1 MYRRGMSIGVIIAL
15 LFLVFIAMGVPIAV
29 SIGVPSVVGL
39 LLADMPLSYIAQSAY
54 TAVDS
59 FTVIA
64 VPMFI
69 LSGVLME
76 KGGLTK
82 RLIRLASVIV
92 GKSTGGLAAV
102 TILAC
107 TFFAAISGSGPA
119 TTAAIGAVLIPAMIK
134 DGYHRNFA
142 GGITACA
149 GGIGV
154 VIPPSI
160 PMIIFAITAE
170 VSVTGLFL
178 AGIFPGLLLGLFLYI
193 AVFLVSKKRRYS
205 SQEVERSWKNFK
217 EALLEA
223 KWALLAPVL
232 ILGGIYSGIFTVT
245 EASVAAVVYSLIVGK
260 FIYKNLDGAGL
271 ADALIYSARV
281 AGTVMLV
288 LTTGRIFGRLL
299 TILQIPQ
306 AVSSSLAATFSNPV
320 ALILMIDLLLLF
332 IGMWMETLTQIIILT
347 PLLLPVVVGL
357 GIDPLQFGI
366 MFTIACEVGYETP
379 PLGVNLFVASELAE
393 TSIEGI
399 SKEAVVFALVEAAA
413 LVLVSLIPQISLFIP
428 RLAGF

>member
-1 MYRRGMSIGVIIAL
+1 MSIGVIIAL

-102 TILAC
+102 TILSC

-260 FIYKNLDGAGL
+260 FVYKNLDGAGL

>member
-1 MYRRGMSIGVIIAL
+1 MGTGIIIAL
-15 LFLVFIAMGVPIAV
+15 LFLLFIAMGVPIAV
-29 SIGVPSVVGL
+29 SIGIPSVVGL
-39 LLADMPLSYIAQSAY
+39 LLADMPLSYIAQAAY

-82 RLIRLASVIV
+82 RLIHLASVIV

-119 TTAAIGAVLIPAMIK
+119 TTAAIGAVLIPAMIR
-134 DGYHRNFA
+134 DGYHRDFA

-160 PMIIFAITAE
+160 PMIMFAITAE

-178 AGIFPGLLLGLFLYI
+178 AGVFPGLLLACCLYV
-193 AVFLVSKKRRYS
+193 AVFLVSKKRRYR
-205 SQEVERSWKNFK
+205 SQTVERSWKNFK
-217 EALLEA
+217 QALMDA
-223 KWALLAPVL
+223 KWALFAPVL

-245 EASVAAVVYSLIVGK
+245 EASVVAVVYSLIVGK
-260 FIYKNLDGAGL
+260 FVYKNIDKAGL
-271 ADALIYSARV
+271 MDALVYSARV

-306 AVSSSLAATFSNPV
+306 AVSGALAATFSNPV
-320 ALILMIDLLLLF
+320 VLILMIDLFLLF

-357 GIDPLQFGI
+357 GIDPLQFGV

-379 PLGVNLFVASELAE
+379 PLGVNLFVASELAQ

-399 SKEAVVFALVEAAA
+399 SKEAVGFALAEVAA
-413 LVLVSLIPQISLFIP
+413 LILVSLIPQISLFIP

>member
-1 MYRRGMSIGVIIAL
+1 MSIGVIIAL

-39 LLADMPLSYIAQSAY
+39 LLTDMPLSYIAQSAY

-260 FIYKNLDGAGL
+260 FVYKNLDGAGL

>member
-1 MYRRGMSIGVIIAL
+1 MSIGVVIAL
-15 LFLVFIAMGVPIAV
+15 LFVVFIAMGVPIAV
-29 SIGVPSVVGL
+29 SIGIPSVVGL
-39 LLADMPLSYIAQSAY
+39 LLAGMPLSYIAQAAY

-59 FTVIA
+59 FTIIA

-76 KGGLTK
+76 KGGLTN
-82 RLIRLASVIV
+82 RLIKLASVIV

-134 DGYHRNFA
+134 DEYHREFA

-160 PMIIFAITAE
+160 PMIMFAITAE

-178 AGIFPGLLLGLFLYI
+178 AGIFPGLLLGAFLYI
-193 AVFLVSKKRRYS
+193 AVFLVSRKRRYA
-205 SQEVERSWKNFK
+205 SQNVERSWKNFK
-217 EALLEA
+217 KALLEA
-223 KWALLAPVL
+223 KWALFAPIL

-245 EASVAAVVYSLIVGK
+245 EASVVAVVYSFIVGK
-260 FIYKNLDGAGL
+260 FVYKNLNRTGL
-271 ADALIYSARV
+271 TDALIYSARV

-306 AVSSSLAATFSNPV
+306 AVSGALAAAFSNPV
-320 ALILMIDLLLLF
+320 VLILMIDLLLLF
-332 IGMWMETLTQIIILT
+332 VGMWMETLTQIIILT
-347 PLLLPVVVGL
+347 PLLLPVVTGL
-357 GIDPLQFGI
+357 GIDPLQFGV

-399 SKEAVVFALVEAAA
+399 SKEAALFALVEVAA

-428 RLAGF
+428 RLAGFG

>member
-1 MYRRGMSIGVIIAL
+1 M
-15 LFLVFIAMGVPIAV
+15 
-29 SIGVPSVVGL
+29 
-39 LLADMPLSYIAQSAY
+39 
-54 TAVDS
+54 
-59 FTVIA
+59 
-64 VPMFI
+64 
-69 LSGVLME
+69 
-76 KGGLTK
+76 
-82 RLIRLASVIV
+82 
-92 GKSTGGLAAV
+92 
-102 TILAC
+102 
-107 TFFAAISGSGPA
+107 
-119 TTAAIGAVLIPAMIK
+119 
-134 DGYHRNFA
+134 
-142 GGITACA
+142 
-149 GGIGV
+149 
-154 VIPPSI
+154 
-160 PMIIFAITAE
+160 
-170 VSVTGLFL
+170 
-178 AGIFPGLLLGLFLYI
+178 
-193 AVFLVSKKRRYS
+193 
-205 SQEVERSWKNFK
+205 
-217 EALLEA
+217 
-223 KWALLAPVL
+223 
-232 ILGGIYSGIFTVT
+232 
-245 EASVAAVVYSLIVGK
+245 
-260 FIYKNLDGAGL
+260 

>member
-1 MYRRGMSIGVIIAL
+1 MSIGVIIAL

-245 EASVAAVVYSLIVGK
+245 EASVASVVYSLIVGK
-260 FIYKNLDGAGL
+260 FVYKNLDGAGL

>member
-1 MYRRGMSIGVIIAL
+1 MSIGVIIAL
-15 LFLVFIAMGVPIAV
+15 LFLVFIVMGVPIAV

-260 FIYKNLDGAGL
+260 FVYKNLNGAGL

-306 AVSSSLAATFSNPV
+306 AASSSLAATFSNPV